1 MTFSA
6 TEAAFEGFRVVRR
19 HPLAVLF
26 WGLAYALMYGVV
38 FGLFGGPLTSMMAAM
53 IANMTEGASS
63 ATEIEQLGESSAGII
78 WLLAPLLLVLGSVT
92 SAAVARAVLRPSE
105 SAFGYLRLG
114 GDELRVLAVSVVL
127 FIVTLGASM
136 LLFGLTGVLVEL
148 AKAVNAGVAILVL
161 ILFGCAS
168 VGALLWLTVRLSL
181 AVPITVAEQR
191 IAPFASFALTK
202 GQTPSLLG
210 MAILAGVMSM
220 LVSLLVSVVALPAT
234 IAIGGESGLM
244 AYAGRSTLEILQQAA
259 PVVIV
264 WVLVNALQGALQL
277 AVLYAPFS
285 AAYRDLKGLPHE

>member
-6 TEAAFEGFRVVRR
+6 TEAAFEGFRVVRH

-26 WGLAYALMYGVV
+26 WGLAYVLFYGVI

-53 IANMTEGASS
+53 MAGFTAGQS
-63 ATEIEQLGESSAGII
+63 AAEIEGLGESSAGLL
-78 WLLAPLLLVLGSVT
+78 WLLMPLMLILGSVT

-105 SAFGYLRLG
+105 KAFGYLRLG
-114 GDELRVLAVSVVL
+114 GDELRVLAVSVML
-127 FIVTLGASM
+127 FIVILAVSVV
-136 LLFGLTGVLVEL
+136 LFGLTGVLAEL
-148 AKAVNAGVAILVL
+148 AKSINAGLGVLVAVL
-161 ILFGCAS
+161 LGCVS
-168 VGALLWLTVRLSL
+168 IGVIFWLTVRLSL

-191 IAPFASFALTK
+191 IAPFASFPLTK
-202 GQTPSLLG
+202 GKVMPLLG

-220 LVSLLVSVVALPAT
+220 LVSILVTVVAWPAMD
-234 IAIGGESGLM
+234 AVGGETGLM
-244 AYAGRSTLEILQQAA
+244 AYAGRSTAEILQQAA
-259 PVVIV
+259 PVVVV